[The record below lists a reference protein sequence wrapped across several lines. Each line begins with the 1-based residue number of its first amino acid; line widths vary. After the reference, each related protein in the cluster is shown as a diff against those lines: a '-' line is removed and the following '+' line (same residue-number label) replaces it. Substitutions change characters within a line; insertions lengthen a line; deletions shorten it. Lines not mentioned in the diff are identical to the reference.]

1 MKYWTATCSEC
12 GGVKV
17 MQKTKPTTCKE
28 LIRSGIRSSR
38 ICGKTLTD
46 QDNVTKQFLAMRGFR
61 SSSRP
66 QLETILD
73 TRAMAVAVEVARK
86 RWPGV
91 QLTYVG
97 TDRETFQHYFQE
109 WANPK
114 PFVLGD

>member
-1 MKYWTATCSEC
+1 
-12 GGVKV
+12 

-28 LIRSGIRSSR
+28 SIRTGLRSSR
-38 ICGKTLTD
+38 ICGKTLTS
-46 QDNVTKQFLAMRGFR
+46 QENVTTQYKAMRGFQ
-61 SSSRP
+61 SSKP

-73 TRAMAVAVEVARK
+73 TRAMAAAVEVARK
-86 RWPGV
+86 RWPHV

-114 PFVLGD
+114 YFILGD